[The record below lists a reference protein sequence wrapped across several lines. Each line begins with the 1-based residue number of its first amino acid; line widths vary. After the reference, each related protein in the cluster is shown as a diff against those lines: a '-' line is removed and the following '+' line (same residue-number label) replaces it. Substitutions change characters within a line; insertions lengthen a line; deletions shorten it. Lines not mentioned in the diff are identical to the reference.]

1 MYYFCVWIKEKI
13 EKYLGYVIFWDIW
26 KYVGHLNFV
35 GYLKI
40 LGIIEKYLGYIKNI
54 CDISKMFG
62 IFKKIFGI
70 FGGKMEEDIGS
81 RLSRYSPDCSEVMV
95 GVGGSVSVKRG
106 RVYQREGGFYL
117 KPDFKILTISIK
129 VSFST

>member
-1 MYYFCVWIKEKI
+1 
-13 EKYLGYVIFWDIW
+13 
-26 KYVGHLNFV
+26 
-35 GYLKI
+35 
-40 LGIIEKYLGYIKNI
+40 
-54 CDISKMFG
+54 
-62 IFKKIFGI
+62 
-70 FGGKMEEDIGS
+70 MEEDIGS
-81 RLSRYSPDCSEVMV
+81 RLSRYPPDCSEVMV